1 MTFDPFDADTVHDAW
16 PALRSLREE
25 AAVVSVANGLRYVT
39 RHAECKDTLRD
50 TVAFSNASGFKAPG
64 VVVPV
69 EDRTLGELDPPQ
81 HSFVRRAMVTAI
93 TPKAVRA
100 AEGFISSTASAR
112 LGAVPRDGGAVDL
125 VPLYTVPLPNRVT
138 VHLLGLPASDADM
151 IAAWAKELMESGF
164 PATNRSDRGE
174 GFVNA
179 FPEFAGY
186 IDSQIAR
193 RLSGEVDADDVISR
207 LARLEVDG
215 SRLTLRQSRAMVRNL
230 ITGGLTT
237 TSQLLG
243 NLIHQ
248 VLTVP
253 GLETAV
259 RADPAV
265 LDVAMEESLRLTPPV
280 LLAPRGCVADVSIGG
295 CPVHAGER
303 VVVGLAS
310 ANRDERVFDDPDDF
324 RFDRPN
330 AGDHLTFGYGPHV
343 CPGASLART
352 VTRVGVLELLS
363 AFPAGSLRLAPDYVR
378 VNVPT
383 FFESGPRTLDVV
395 TAPAGRAAR
404 RRRR

>member
-16 PALRSLREE
+16 PLLRSLREE

-50 TVAFSNASGFKAPG
+50 TTAFSNASGFKAPG

-100 AEGFISSTASAR
+100 AEPFISSTAQS
-112 LGAVPRDGGAVDL
+112 LLSAVPRGGAVDL
-125 VPLYTVPLPNRVT
+125 VPLFTVPLPNRVT

-151 IAAWAKELMESGF
+151 IAGWAKELMESGF
-164 PATNRSDRGE
+164 PATNRSERGE

-179 FPEFAGY
+179 FPDFAGY
-186 IDSQIAR
+186 IDAQIER
-193 RLSGEVDADDVISR
+193 RLSGEVEADDVISR

-215 SRLTLRQSRAMVRNL
+215 QRLSLRQSRAMVRNL

-253 GLETAV
+253 GLEPAV
-259 RADPAV
+259 RTDASV
-265 LDVAMEESLRLTPPV
+265 LDAAMEESLRLTPPV
-280 LLAPRGCVADVSIGG
+280 MIAPRGCVSDVTIGG

-310 ANRDERVFDDPDDF
+310 ANRDERVFDDPDSF
-324 RFDRPN
+324 RFERAN

-343 CPGASLART
+343 CPGASLARA
-352 VTRVGVLELLS
+352 VTRIGVTELLS
-363 AFPAGSLRLAPDYVR
+363 AFPAGSLRMAPDYVR

-395 TAPAGRAAR
+395 TGPGD
-404 RRRR
+404 

>member
-16 PALRSLREE
+16 PVLRSLREE

-39 RHAECKDTLRD
+39 RHAECKETLRD
-50 TVAFSNASGFKAPG
+50 TTAFSNASGFKAPG

-100 AEGFISSTASAR
+100 AEPFISSTAQS
-112 LGAVPRDGGAVDL
+112 LLSAVPRGGAVDL
-125 VPLYTVPLPNRVT
+125 VPLFTVPLPNRVT

-151 IAAWAKELMESGF
+151 IAGWAKELMESGF
-164 PATNRSDRGE
+164 PATNRSERGE

-179 FPEFAGY
+179 FPDFADY
-186 IDSQIAR
+186 IDAQIER
-193 RLSGEVDADDVISR
+193 RLSGEVEADDVISR

-215 SRLTLRQSRAMVRNL
+215 QRLSLRQSRAMVRNL

-253 GLETAV
+253 GLEPAV
-259 RADPAV
+259 RTDASV
-265 LDVAMEESLRLTPPV
+265 LDAAMEESLRLTPPV
-280 LLAPRGCVADVSIGG
+280 MIAPRGCVSDVTIGG

-310 ANRDERVFDDPDDF
+310 ANRDERVFDDPDSF
-324 RFDRPN
+324 LFDRAN

-343 CPGASLART
+343 CPGASLARA
-352 VTRVGVLELLS
+352 VTRIGVTELLS
-363 AFPAGSLRLAPDYVR
+363 AFPAGSLRMAPDYVR

-395 TAPAGRAAR
+395 TGPGD
-404 RRRR
+404 

>member
-1 MTFDPFDADTVHDAW
+1 
-16 PALRSLREE
+16 
-25 AAVVSVANGLRYVT
+25 
-39 RHAECKDTLRD
+39 
-50 TVAFSNASGFKAPG
+50 
-64 VVVPV
+64 
-69 EDRTLGELDPPQ
+69 
-81 HSFVRRAMVTAI
+81 MVTAI

-100 AEGFISSTASAR
+100 AEPFISSTAQS
-112 LGAVPRDGGAVDL
+112 LLSAVPRGGAVDL
-125 VPLYTVPLPNRVT
+125 VPLFTVPLPNRVT

-151 IAAWAKELMESGF
+151 IAGWAKELMESGF
-164 PATNRSDRGE
+164 PATNRSERGE

-179 FPEFAGY
+179 FPDFAGY
-186 IDSQIAR
+186 IDSQIER
-193 RLSGEVDADDVISR
+193 RLSGEVEADDVISR

-215 SRLTLRQSRAMVRNL
+215 QRLSLRQSRAMVRNL

-253 GLETAV
+253 GLEPAV
-259 RADPAV
+259 RADASV
-265 LDVAMEESLRLTPPV
+265 LDAAMEESLRLTPPV
-280 LLAPRGCVADVSIGG
+280 MIAPRGCVSDVTIGG

-310 ANRDERVFDDPDDF
+310 ANRDERVFDDPDSF
-324 RFDRPN
+324 RFERAN

-343 CPGASLART
+343 CPGASLARA
-352 VTRVGVLELLS
+352 VTRIGVTELLS
-363 AFPAGSLRLAPDYVR
+363 AFPAGSLRMAPDYVR

-395 TAPAGRAAR
+395 TGPGD
-404 RRRR
+404 

>member
-16 PALRSLREE
+16 PLLRSLREE

-50 TVAFSNASGFKAPG
+50 TTAFSNASGFKAPG

-100 AEGFISSTASAR
+100 AEPFISSTAQS
-112 LGAVPRDGGAVDL
+112 LLSAVPRGGAVDL
-125 VPLYTVPLPNRVT
+125 VPLFTVPLPNRVT

-151 IAAWAKELMESGF
+151 IAGWAKELMESGF
-164 PATNRSDRGE
+164 PATNRSERGE

-179 FPEFAGY
+179 FPDFAGY
-186 IDSQIAR
+186 IDSQIER
-193 RLSGEVDADDVISR
+193 RLSGEVEADDVISR

-215 SRLTLRQSRAMVRNL
+215 QRLSLRQSRAMVRNL

-253 GLETAV
+253 GLEPAV
-259 RADPAV
+259 RADASV
-265 LDVAMEESLRLTPPV
+265 LDAAMEESLRLTPPV
-280 LLAPRGCVADVSIGG
+280 MIAPRGCVSDVTIGG

-310 ANRDERVFDDPDDF
+310 ANRDERVFDDPDSF
-324 RFDRPN
+324 RFERAN

-343 CPGASLART
+343 CPGASLARA
-352 VTRVGVLELLS
+352 VTRIGVTELLS
-363 AFPAGSLRLAPDYVR
+363 AFPAGSLRMAPDYVR

-395 TAPAGRAAR
+395 TGPGD
-404 RRRR
+404 

>member
-16 PALRSLREE
+16 PLLRSLREE

-50 TVAFSNASGFKAPG
+50 TTAFSNASGFKAPG

-100 AEGFISSTASAR
+100 AEPFISSTAQS
-112 LGAVPRDGGAVDL
+112 LLSAVPRGGAVDL
-125 VPLYTVPLPNRVT
+125 VPLFTVPLPNRVT

-151 IAAWAKELMESGF
+151 SAGWAKELMESGF
-164 PATNRSDRGE
+164 PATNRSERGE

-179 FPEFAGY
+179 FPDFAGY
-186 IDSQIAR
+186 IDSQIER
-193 RLSGEVDADDVISR
+193 RLSGEVEADDVISR

-215 SRLTLRQSRAMVRNL
+215 QRLSLRQSRAMVRNL

-253 GLETAV
+253 GLEPAV
-259 RADPAV
+259 RTDASV
-265 LDVAMEESLRLTPPV
+265 LDAAMEESLRLTPPV
-280 LLAPRGCVADVSIGG
+280 MIAPRGCVSDVTIGG

-310 ANRDERVFDDPDDF
+310 ANRDERVFDDPDSF
-324 RFDRPN
+324 RFDRAN

-343 CPGASLART
+343 CPGASLARA
-352 VTRVGVLELLS
+352 VTRIGVTELLS
-363 AFPAGSLRLAPDYVR
+363 AFPAGSLRMAPDYVR

-395 TAPAGRAAR
+395 TGPGD
-404 RRRR
+404 

>member
-16 PALRSLREE
+16 PLLRSLREE

-50 TVAFSNASGFKAPG
+50 TTAFSNASGFKAPG

-93 TPKAVRA
+93 TPKAVRG
-100 AEGFISSTASAR
+100 AEPFISATAQS
-112 LGAVPRDGGAVDL
+112 LLSAVPRGGAVDL
-125 VPLYTVPLPNRVT
+125 VPLFTVPLPNRVT

-151 IAAWAKELMESGF
+151 IAGWAKELMESGF
-164 PATNRSDRGE
+164 PATNRSERGE

-179 FPEFAGY
+179 FPDFAGY
-186 IDSQIAR
+186 IDSQIER
-193 RLSGEVDADDVISR
+193 RLSGEVEADDVISR

-215 SRLTLRQSRAMVRNL
+215 QRLSLRQSRAMVRNL

-253 GLETAV
+253 GLEPAV
-259 RADPAV
+259 RTDASV
-265 LDVAMEESLRLTPPV
+265 LDAAMEESLRLTPPV
-280 LLAPRGCVADVSIGG
+280 MIAPRGCVSDVTIGG

-303 VVVGLAS
+303 VVIGLAS
-310 ANRDERVFDDPDDF
+310 ANRDERVFSDPDSF
-324 RFDRPN
+324 RFDRAN

-343 CPGASLART
+343 CPGASLARA
-352 VTRVGVLELLS
+352 VTRIGVTELLS
-363 AFPAGSLRLAPDYVR
+363 AFPAGSLRMAPDYVR

-395 TAPAGRAAR
+395 TAPAG
-404 RRRR
+404 